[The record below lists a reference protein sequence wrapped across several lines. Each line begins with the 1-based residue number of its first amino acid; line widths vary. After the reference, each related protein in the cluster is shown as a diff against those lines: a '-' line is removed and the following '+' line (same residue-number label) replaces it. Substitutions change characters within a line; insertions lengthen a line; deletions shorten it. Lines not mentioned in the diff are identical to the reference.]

1 MVRNT
6 PNGNIE
12 TMSLLLEMTDMTD
25 EEAVEMLG
33 NMEDFI
39 NHLVPEHG
47 HIEYMIHNDDS
58 IYAKFVPRNTS
69 LDTVLDE
76 FERGYDENEWEWRSA
91 ESLSNQI
98 LIPVT
103 ELTEILQDTNLFV
116 RSSNGLKYRVVQQE
130 TESQ

>member
-58 IYAKFVPRNTS
+58 IYVKFVPRNAS
-69 LDTVLDE
+69 LDIVLAE

-91 ESLSNQI
+91 ESLSNQTH
-98 LIPVT
+98 IPVT

-116 RSSNGLKYRVVQQE
+116 RSSNGLKYRVTLLE